1 MGSITGNLY
10 EMHAC
15 AVTLTCLSALH
26 ARSMHMCAYKH
37 TNTLIHM
44 LLFINKK
51 NLFPRLFEKKKK
63 KKSLT
68 KASKLALLS

>member
-1 MGSITGNLY
+1 MGSSTGNLY
-10 EMHAC
+10 QMHVR
-15 AVTLTCLSALH
+15 AVMLTCLSVLQ

-51 NLFPRLFEKKKK
+51 NLFPRLFENKKNI
-63 KKSLT
+63 SN
-68 KASKLALLS
+68 